1 MVEVSQFGTVRRKDP
16 AKVWTGREEPG
27 MFTLGPD
34 IEQSLRQGTVNPF
47 ENRAG
52 KKEVSKGSL
61 MNNSDSHDT
70 ESVVMYRINGGAKPQ
85 NHPR

>member
-1 MVEVSQFGTVRRKDP
+1 
-16 AKVWTGREEPG
+16 
-27 MFTLGPD
+27 
-34 IEQSLRQGTVNPF
+34 LRQGTVNPF